1 MAEDIGFYT
10 VPGAEVVVRDRSDVH
25 AVGLRK
31 PDMFPPTETRVA
43 LRQVI
48 EASFGAPRN
57 EAQIGV
63 ARLYGF
69 KATSAQLNDR
79 EIDAM
84 VAGGELVERD
94 GLLSVCR

>member
-1 MAEDIGFYT
+1 M
-10 VPGAEVVVRDRSDVH
+10 
-25 AVGLRK
+25 L
-31 PDMFPPTETRVA
+31 PPTETRGA

-48 EASFGAPRN
+48 EASFGAPRD

-69 KATSAQLNDR
+69 KATSAQLKAVIDR